1 MLPAHPISLEDLRFS
16 SDRLIEQS
24 PRENMTVHSD
34 IKVPAPPSPNII
46 RANLTDIPEEQNRK
60 DTGRGLPNIYLQV
73 LWMIDCLNL
82 TKNLT
87 N

>member
-1 MLPAHPISLEDLRFS
+1 MLPAHPIFLEDLRFS

-24 PRENMTVHSD
+24 PRD
-34 IKVPAPPSPNII
+34 IKVPDPPSPNII
-46 RANLTDIPEEQNRK
+46 RANLTDIPGEQNRK